1 MKLVV
6 GLGNPGKEYDKTRH
20 NCGFRAIDFYA
31 EKNNLSFKSKF
42 NGLYCDLVVNNEK
55 LLLLKPQT
63 FMNLSGD
70 CVIQFMKYFNLKTE
84 DLLVIY
90 DDHAFDTGTFK
101 IRRGGSSAGHKYD
114 SSAGGHNGIKDII
127 NKLHT
132 ENIARLRIGISK
144 NNITLADYVLGRFGK
159 EDDEKVNS
167 ILPTVESVIDDFTK
181 LSIDDLMQKYNRN
194 NNEE

>member
-1 MKLVV
+1 MNLKENNMKLVV

-42 NGLYCDLVVNNEK
+42 NGLYADLVVNNEK
-55 LLLLKPQT
+55 LIILKPQT

-70 CVIQFMKYFNLKTE
+70 CVIQFKKYFNLKTE

-90 DDHAFDTGTFK
+90 DDSAFDTGIFK
-101 IRRGGSSAGHKYD
+101 IRRGGSSA
-114 SSAGGHNGIKDII
+114 GHNGIKDII

-132 ENIARLRIGISK
+132 ENIARVRIGISK
-144 NNITLADYVLGRFGK
+144 NNIPLMDYVLGRFGK
-159 EDDEKVNS
+159 DDDTKVNN
-167 ILPTVESVIDDFTK
+167 ILPTIESVINDFTK
-181 LSIDDLMQKYNRN
+181 MTIDELMQKYNGN
-194 NNEE
+194 ANE

>member
-1 MKLVV
+1 MNLKENNMKLVV

-42 NGLYCDLVVNNEK
+42 NGLYADLVVNNEK
-55 LLLLKPQT
+55 LIILKPQT

-90 DDHAFDTGTFK
+90 DDSAFDTGIFK
-101 IRRGGSSAGHKYD
+101 IRRGGSSA
-114 SSAGGHNGIKDII
+114 GHNGIKDII

-132 ENIARLRIGISK
+132 ENIARVRIGISK
-144 NNITLADYVLGRFGK
+144 NNIPLMDYVLGRFGK
-159 EDDEKVNS
+159 DDDTKVNN
-167 ILPTVESVIDDFTK
+167 ILPTIESVINDFTK
-181 LSIDDLMQKYNRN
+181 MTIDELMQKYNGN
-194 NNEE
+194 ANE

>member
-31 EKNNLSFKSKF
+31 AKNNLSFKSKF
-42 NGLYCDLVVNNEK
+42 NGLYADLVVNNEK
-55 LLLLKPQT
+55 LIILKPQT

-70 CVIQFMKYFNLKTE
+70 CVVQFMKYFNLKTE

-101 IRRGGSSAGHKYD
+101 IRRGGSSAGH
-114 SSAGGHNGIKDII
+114 NGIKDII

-132 ENIARLRIGISK
+132 ENISRLRIGISK

-159 EDDEKVNS
+159 EDDQKVES
-167 ILPTVESVIDDFTK
+167 ILPTVESIIDDFTK
-181 LSIDDLMQKYNRN
+181 LSIDDFMQKYNRN

>member
-31 EKNNLSFKSKF
+31 AKNGLSFKSKF
-42 NGLYCDLVVNNEK
+42 NGLYADLVVNNEK
-55 LLLLKPQT
+55 LLIVKPQT

-70 CVIQFMKYFNLKTE
+70 CVIQFMKYYNLKVE

-90 DDHAFDTGTFK
+90 DDTDFETGTFK
-101 IRRGGSSAGHKYD
+101 VKRGGSSA
-114 SSAGGHNGIKDII
+114 GHNGIKDII

-132 ENIARLRIGISK
+132 ENICRIRVGISK
-144 NNITLADYVLGRFGK
+144 NNIALADYVLGRFGQ
-159 EDDEKVNS
+159 EDD
-167 ILPTVESVIDDFTK
+167 
-181 LSIDDLMQKYNRN
+181 
-194 NNEE
+194 

>member
-31 EKNNLSFKSKF
+31 ENNNLSFKSKF
-42 NGLYCDLVVNNEK
+42 NGLYADLVVNNEK
-55 LLLLKPQT
+55 LLLVKPQT

-70 CVIQFMKYFNLKTE
+70 CVIQFMKYYNLKIE

-90 DDHAFDTGTFK
+90 DDTDFETGTFK
-101 IRRGGSSAGHKYD
+101 IKRGGSSA
-114 SSAGGHNGIKDII
+114 GHNGIKDII

-132 ENIARLRIGISK
+132 ENICRVRVGISK
-144 NNITLADYVLGRFGK
+144 NNISLADYVLGRFGK
-159 EDDEKVNS
+159 SNK
-167 ILPTVESVIDDFTK
+167 
-181 LSIDDLMQKYNRN
+181 
-194 NNEE
+194 